1 MIADSN
7 KLKLPQVFA
16 DSMAHMLMMQDVAIS
31 GREWLAEGVALDMF
45 AGTAS
50 PEALDAKVQDAMRGY
65 AFDAIVQPLENRR
78 KKLLVADMESTM
90 IVNECLDELAEYKGI
105 KDRVAAITARA
116 MNGEIGFEQALSE
129 RVGLLKGLPESALSE
144 VMEKKVKLTGG
155 ARALVATMKASG
167 AYTLLVS
174 GGFDFFAERIGKKL
188 GFDEV
193 RCNRLEIEGS
203 TLTGRVMPPILG
215 KDAKLKALEEAC
227 ARLCIKKEETLAA
240 GDGAN
245 DVPMLLAAGLGV
257 AFRAKPAVRAQAKA
271 RIDHADLTA
280 LLYAQGYRKEDFAV
294 K

>member
-1 MIADSN
+1 
-7 KLKLPQVFA
+7 
-16 DSMAHMLMMQDVAIS
+16 MMQDVAIS